1 MRFAAIAN
9 HLSAAPQEA
18 RARIAPAAPLSL
30 HQCVRL
36 DRVCNRSK
44 LHADGE
50 LAMTTTVSGAVAED
64 SMSTMEHDGILSP
77 EDEVLFDTSNR
88 RLVKKFDRATLLFI
102 AILIGISM
110 LAGFFGG
117 LPVALAN
124 RCVMV
129 ETVAD

>member
-1 MRFAAIAN
+1 
-9 HLSAAPQEA
+9 
-18 RARIAPAAPLSL
+18 
-30 HQCVRL
+30 
-36 DRVCNRSK
+36 
-44 LHADGE
+44 
-50 LAMTTTVSGAVAED
+50 
-64 SMSTMEHDGILSP
+64 MSTMEHDGILSP